1 MFLMEDVDVVVATI
15 AFGMGIDKPDV
26 RFVIHHDIPKSLE
39 SYYQETGRAGRD
51 GGEGFCLAYYSYKD
65 IEKLEKF
72 LSGKPVAEQ
81 EIGNALLQEVV
92 GYAETSMSRRKY
104 LLHYFGEDFDEVHGL
119 GALMDD
125 NAINPKKKH
134 EAEIE
139 LKMLLEVVVKT
150 YQKYKAKELVNTLT
164 GKINAQLKSHKTDEQ
179 PFFGCGKEHD
189 GKYWMA
195 LIRQALVAR
204 YINKEIEQYGVI
216 KITDKGTD
224 FIGNP
229 SSFMMTEDHVY
240 DESADATILTNG
252 NGTGASADEILLK
265 MLKELQKSVAKK
277 NGVPPYAVLLE
288 PSLEDMALKYP
299 MTMDE
304 LKNIYGIG
312 EGKANK
318 YGKPFIE
325 LIAKYVE
332 ENDIL
337 RPDDFVVKSTGV
349 NSGLKLYIIQN
360 TDRKIPLED
369 IAKSK
374 GLSFNELIEEMQGI
388 VYSGTKI
395 NIDYCIDELLDEDQQ
410 EEIFNYFM
418 ESKSDRIQEALDEFE
433 GEYDE
438 EELRLMRIKFMSQVA
453 N

>member
-1 MFLMEDVDVVVATI
+1 M
-15 AFGMGIDKPDV
+15 
-26 RFVIHHDIPKSLE
+26 
-39 SYYQETGRAGRD
+39 
-51 GGEGFCLAYYSYKD
+51 
-65 IEKLEKF
+65 
-72 LSGKPVAEQ
+72 
-81 EIGNALLQEVV
+81 
-92 GYAETSMSRRKY
+92 
-104 LLHYFGEDFDEVHGL
+104 
-119 GALMDD
+119 
-125 NAINPKKKH
+125 
-134 EAEIE
+134 
-139 LKMLLEVVVKT
+139 
-150 YQKYKAKELVNTLT
+150 VNTLT

-252 NGTGASADEILLK
+252 NGTGTSADEVLLK